1 MKDYLRFA
9 TEIEEMLDEASDTLS
24 VEGFDKLLDNI
35 EDSVENHR

>member
-24 VEGFDKLLDNI
+24 TEEFEKLLDNI

>member
-24 VEGFDKLLDNI
+24 VEDFDKLLDNI